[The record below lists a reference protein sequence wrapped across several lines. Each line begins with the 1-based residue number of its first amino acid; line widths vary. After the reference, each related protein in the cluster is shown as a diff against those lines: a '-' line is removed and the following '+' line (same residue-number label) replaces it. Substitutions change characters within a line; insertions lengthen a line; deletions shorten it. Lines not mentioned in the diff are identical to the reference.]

1 MEKRR
6 IVRDE
11 RMMRWETASIVA
23 AHRPRPTDP
32 RDPPPQRTFVD
43 NPAPINFLFLNRV
56 LYGSMQCSWVLSKT
70 HKRTRYNHL
79 EADEGWFGLYVGSV
93 CRVCRVGD
101 RTSET
106 RKIPVQDNI
115 VNETTSASK
124 PTFHHSPLIRRVK
137 FHSYRVS

>member
-1 MEKRR
+1 MLVLCLQDSNAALKMDAKLECEVDVEGTVDMIDCGEAK
-6 IVRDE
+6 DE
-11 RMMRWETASIVA
+11 RMMRWERASIVA

-32 RDPPPQRTFVD
+32 RDPLRTFVG

-93 CRVCRVGD
+93 CRCMPCWR
-101 RTSET
+101 
-106 RKIPVQDNI
+106 PNI
-115 VNETTSASK
+115 RN
-124 PTFHHSPLIRRVK
+124 
-137 FHSYRVS
+137 